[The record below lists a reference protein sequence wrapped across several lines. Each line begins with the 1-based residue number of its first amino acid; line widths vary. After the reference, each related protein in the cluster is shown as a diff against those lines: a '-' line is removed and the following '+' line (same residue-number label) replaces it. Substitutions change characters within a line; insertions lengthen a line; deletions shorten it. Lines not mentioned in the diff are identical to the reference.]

1 MAGGPKV
8 DKQESLI
15 IALLS
20 SPDLQTAAAKTGI
33 GETTAWRWLREDE
46 EFQAKYKA
54 AKKQALSV
62 AIAQLQQAASEAV
75 QTLRDVAAD
84 TSSPASS
91 RVSAAKS
98 ILELAMKASEIEDIE
113 QRLAELEALIKEK
126 GK

>member
-1 MAGGPKV
+1 MAGGSKI
-8 DKQESLI
+8 DKHESLI

-20 SPDLQTAAAKTGI
+20 TPDIQSAAIKAGI
-33 GETTAWRWLREDE
+33 SESTAWRWMQDD

-62 AIAQLQQAASEAV
+62 AIAQLQAATGEAV

-84 TSSPASS
+84 ADSPASS

-98 ILELAMKASEIEDIE
+98 ILELAIKAAEIEDIE
-113 QRLAELEALIKEK
+113 QRLSDLEAQIKERK
-126 GK
+126 K

>member
-8 DKQESLI
+8 DKHESLI

-20 SPDLQTAAAKTGI
+20 TPDIQSAAIKAGI
-33 GETTAWRWLREDE
+33 SESTAWRWMQDD

-62 AIAQLQQAASEAV
+62 AIAQLQAATGEAV

-84 TSSPASS
+84 SDSPASS

-98 ILELAMKASEIEDIE
+98 ILELAIKAAEIEDIE
-113 QRLAELEALIKEK
+113 QRLSDLEAQIKERK
-126 GK
+126 K

>member
-20 SPDLQTAAAKTGI
+20 SPDIQTAAVNAGI
-33 GETTAWRWLREDE
+33 SESTAWRWLREDE

-54 AKKQALSV
+54 AKKQALSI

-113 QRLAELEALIKEK
+113 QRLAELEAQVKER